1 MKTLTDACDAYMA
14 DAQARQLRES
24 TLTRYRLT
32 LQQLCEYAATRGVS
46 DLAEVDRAL
55 LRDWRQS
62 WQCQPST
69 QSLRIQI
76 VKAFFRFA
84 ATERWV
90 EETPASGLR
99 PPRQSSTPPTMP
111 LSLDE
116 MQRLVSAAPEGS
128 GERALILLMRYSG
141 LAIRDAT
148 TLSRTAL
155 DGQILSLRRA
165 KSGELV
171 LCELPARVA
180 AELAALAPHRKH
192 YFWTGRSRPTTVAGY
207 WRARLAAVAKRAGVD
222 NFHTHR
228 LRDTFAVNLLTSG
241 VAIKDVSTLL
251 GHSSVIT
258 TERYYAPWDISRR
271 DHLVRIVRSA
281 NAECHLLAHLYGPA
295 DALCQDDVA
304 AGWSDLGRA
313 PSGVGRAPGPRRDG
327 GHSTGWR

>member
-1 MKTLTDACDAYMA
+1 MTTLTDACEAYLA
-14 DAQARQLRES
+14 DASARRLRDS

-32 LQQLCEYAATRGVS
+32 LRQLREYAASRGVS
-46 DLAEVDRAL
+46 NLSDVDRGL

-62 WQCQPST
+62 WHCRPST
-69 QSLRIQI
+69 QSLRLQI
-76 VKAFFRFA
+76 AKAFFRFA
-84 ATERWV
+84 VAERWI

-99 PPRQSSTPPTMP
+99 PPRKSLTPPTMP

-116 MQRLVSAAPEGS
+116 MQRLIGAARERS
-128 GERALILLMRYSG
+128 RERALILLMRYSG

-148 TLSRTAL
+148 TLPRTAL

-171 LCELPARVA
+171 LCELPARVT
-180 AELAALAPHRKH
+180 AELAAVAPGRKH
-192 YFWTGRSRPTTVAGY
+192 YFWTGRSRPTTVASY
-207 WRARLAAVAKRAGVD
+207 WRARLAAVAGRAGIE

-228 LRDTFAVNLLTSG
+228 LRDTFAVNLLMAG

-251 GHSSVIT
+251 GHSSVLT

-281 NAECHLLAHLYGPA
+281 NAECHLLAHLYGPDTA
-295 DALCQDDVA
+295 GNQDDMA

-313 PSGVGRAPGPRRDG
+313 SSRVSRPEDHVNDT
-327 GHSTGWR
+327 GHSAA